1 MVSKLEC
8 ENIHEFPEQKI
19 EKKAKLSD
27 ILKEDK
33 NREKLDK
40 SKYS

>member
-1 MVSKLEC
+1 MISKLKEKI
-8 ENIHEFPEQKI
+8 EEFPQQKV

-27 ILKEDK
+27 ILQKVK
-33 NREKLDK
+33 NREKLDS